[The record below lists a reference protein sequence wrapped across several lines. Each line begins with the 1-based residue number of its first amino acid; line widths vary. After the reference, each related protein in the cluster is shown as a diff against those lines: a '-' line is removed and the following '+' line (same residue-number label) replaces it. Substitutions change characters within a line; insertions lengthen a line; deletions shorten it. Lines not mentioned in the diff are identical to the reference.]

1 MGTRVDDIEIHW
13 VYNRETGW
21 ADDFKFEGGYPR

>member
-1 MGTRVDDIEIHW
+1 VVTGEEDIEIHW
-13 VYNRETGW
+13 VYNRQHGW